1 MPRITGGTGLLTA
14 LGAALLLGTAA
25 PAASAAS
32 ETGGAT
38 LPDPSARLQNVEVAP
53 ALSGA
58 TGALGH
64 AVKPAKEMRLDP
76 FARSSADVLDNSVSI
91 EPDNGLKPISSSVL
105 TKPLSDG
112 GGARDL
118 PQVGPL
124 LGVLPG

>member
-14 LGAALLLGTAA
+14 LGAALLLGAAA
-25 PAASAAS
+25 PAASAAP
-32 ETGGAT
+32 ETGGTA
-38 LPDPSARLQNVEVAP
+38 LPDPSARLQNIAVAP
-53 ALSGA
+53 ALEGA
-58 TGALGH
+58 TGALGY
-64 AVKPAKEMRLDP
+64 AVKPAKDMRIDP
-76 FARSSADVLDNSVSI
+76 FAQSPTDVLNNGVSV

-105 TKPLSDG
+105 TRPLSDG